1 MAGVE
6 RLAASA
12 ALTTMMQTE
21 MPVVQSTLPSTE
33 LAGEEQLGG
42 AVLTTR
48 AATAAQLAV
57 LRRHSGDGGV

>member
-1 MAGVE
+1 
-6 RLAASA
+6 
-12 ALTTMMQTE
+12 MMQTE